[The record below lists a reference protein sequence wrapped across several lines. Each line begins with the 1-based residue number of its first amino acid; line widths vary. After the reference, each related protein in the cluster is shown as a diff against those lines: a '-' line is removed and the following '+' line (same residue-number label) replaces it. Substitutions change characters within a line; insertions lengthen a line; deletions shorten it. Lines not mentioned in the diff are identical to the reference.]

1 MWLEWVF
8 FFSAQMI
15 PSRRFSKSVNMTMIK
30 IFQIGFNKCATT
42 SLHRMV
48 AASGYKSVHWANGSL
63 AKQLYINQTTG
74 RPILSGID
82 GFDCYT
88 DMESPSLLLF
98 GHRYFRELYAEYPNA
113 YFVLNTRNKRDWLVS
128 RSKHKKGYLLKTFC
142 QQFNLTPREVV
153 QYWSL
158 EWDKHHRDVRQFF
171 AGQGNLLEFN
181 VDSDSVDKLI
191 DFCRP
196 TFQLDSQFWGQHNTT
211 ESKEKRTS

>member
-1 MWLEWVF
+1 
-8 FFSAQMI
+8 
-15 PSRRFSKSVNMTMIK
+15 
-30 IFQIGFNKCATT
+30 
-42 SLHRMV
+42 
-48 AASGYKSVHWANGSL
+48 
-63 AKQLYINQTTG
+63 
-74 RPILSGID
+74 
-82 GFDCYT
+82 
-88 DMESPSLLLF
+88 MESPSLLLF